1 MGLHAKSVVID
12 GRIGVV
18 GTHNF
23 DPRSETYNTEA
34 VVVIEDPAFARAL
47 ADSIRRDIAPGNSWT
62 VAPREKPPVLSGLNY
77 SMGKV
82 LEAPPVL
89 DLWPWRYATNYEFQ
103 PGPEC
108 PVPLSRHDPDFHH
121 CYRAVGDFPEV
132 SLGAKSILTRMLTAF
147 GAGLVPIL

>member
-62 VAPREKPPVLSGLNY
+62 VAPREKPPGPGRGRVRG
-77 SMGKV
+77 
-82 LEAPPVL
+82 
-89 DLWPWRYATNYEFQ
+89 WP
-103 PGPEC
+103 
-108 PVPLSRHDPDFHH
+108 
-121 CYRAVGDFPEV
+121 
-132 SLGAKSILTRMLTAF
+132 
-147 GAGLVPIL
+147 GAGRSPSTRTTAGSSRASASTPSGSTRSSSAAD